1 MIKKNLWLFFLLC
14 IACEDQSLM
23 KHPLDKSQSKTIVLD
38 NELKVYLLSDPDFN
52 ISAASLAVDVGSLEN
67 PDNRLGLAHFLEHML
82 FLGTEKFPDVD
93 EYSSY
98 LKNNGGFSNAYTTT
112 DHTNYQFQVLPDAL
126 EGAIDRFAQF
136 FIGPL
141 FTEEYTAR
149 EVNAVNSEH
158 QKNIMNDG
166 RRSYRFSQLF
176 AKEGHPEQKFST
188 GDIETLGD
196 INRTELLDFYDKHYS
211 SNKMGLAILSTHS
224 LDQLELWARKYFSD
238 IKNRKLE
245 ISRHDPESM
254 DKKDTFRLVKIEPVK
269 DIRELKLWFSIP
281 GTRHLYASKPG
292 QQLGF
297 ILGHEGEGSL
307 LSYLKDKGWAIT
319 LSAGASEFSRDYGA
333 AVVTVGLTDKGLEEY
348 KEVLKATIDYIDLMK
363 KSGHQKHVF
372 SELKSMASLNEI
384 YSSKGEGM
392 YRAIGLA
399 NEALW
404 FPTEDVG
411 RISYIYTND
420 SSEPYEELVQSLNVN
435 TMLTMLIAKGVETDL
450 IEHFY
455 NAPYSYHEDENFYKE
470 LLKTKTREEFRIPKP
485 NPFIPKKA
493 SVPKRELKDGVVPTQ
508 IEGNKGESLYF
519 GQDHEF
525 LRPKGAISLKILFPK
540 DIMSPEHRAFSRIY
554 AACVNESLNELSYP
568 AKLAGLNYSIKEGY
582 EGIYV
587 DVSGYKESSL
597 RLYELM
603 LEHMTDFKITQS
615 QFEAIKDKIVRDYE
629 NLALSDAYMQTREL
643 APDLFYNI
651 KYTWKQVLPIAK
663 RATFDEIKSYESNL
677 FNKTYLEAM
686 VYGDY
691 VEQDAKKVLSVF
703 KSKTKTEGISK
714 EDAFELNYLNMSK
727 PETVQYVDK
736 LLVNNS
742 CFFRMYEIGKDSPKT
757 RALAALISKAVEQP
771 FYTEM
776 RTNQQLGYIVGSYPM
791 NYDETYYL
799 NFLIQ
804 SGDYPADDLNSR
816 ANTFISSTPKIVEE
830 LTDETFQQL
839 IDSAIERL
847 ERKPMSISERAMK
860 NKNLIFEHNKDFE
873 RDNKTIEA
881 LKKVKKEEVAVH
893 LEKIISEKNRKMANI
908 LAFAENHANKSNVK
922 SSFADLEGWKST
934 KTYD

>member
-14 IACEDQSLM
+14 IACENQSLM

-67 PDNRLGLAHFLEHML
+67 PDSRLGLAHFLEHML

-196 INRTELLDFYDKHYS
+196 IDRTELLDFYDKHYS

-238 IKNRKLE
+238 IKNRKLD

-254 DKKDTFRLVKIEPVK
+254 DKKETFRLVKIEPVK

-281 GTRHLYASKPG
+281 GTRHLYGSKPG
-292 QQLGF
+292 QQIGF

-333 AVVTVGLTDKGLEEY
+333 AVVTVGLTETGLEEY
-348 KEVLKATIDYIDLMK
+348 REVLKATIDYIDLMK

-372 SELKSMASLNEI
+372 DELKSMASLNEI

-404 FPTEDVG
+404 FPPEDVG
-411 RISYIYTND
+411 RISYIYSND
-420 SSEPYEELVQSLNVN
+420 SPEPYEHLVQSLNAN
-435 TMLTMLIAKGVETDL
+435 TMLTMLIAKGVETDQV
-450 IEHFY
+450 EHFY

-470 LLKTKTREEFRIPKP
+470 LLETKTREEFKIPNP
-485 NPFIPKKA
+485 NPFIPQKA
-493 SVPKRELKDGVVPTQ
+493 SVPKRELKDDVVPAQ
-508 IEGNKGESLYF
+508 IEAEKGESLYF

-540 DIMSPEHRAFSRIY
+540 DIMSPKHRAFSRIY
-554 AACVNESLNELSYP
+554 TACVNESLNELSYP
-568 AKLAGLNYSIKEGY
+568 ARLAGLNYSIKEGY

-643 APDLFYNI
+643 APDLFYSI

-663 RATFDEIKSYESNL
+663 KATFDEIKSYESNL
-677 FNKTYLEAM
+677 SNKTYLEAM

-691 VEQDAKKVLSVF
+691 VEEDAKKVLSVF

-714 EDAFELNYLNMSK
+714 EDAFELSYLNMSK
-727 PETVQYVDK
+727 PESVQYVDK

-804 SGDYPADDLNSR
+804 SGDYPADDLNNR

-881 LKKVKKEEVAVH
+881 LRKVNKEEVANH
-893 LEKIISEKNRKMANI
+893 LGKIISEKSRKMANI
-908 LAFAENHANKSNVK
+908 LAFAENHANKSNLK

-934 KTYD
+934 KIYD

>member
-1 MIKKNLWLFFLLC
+1 MIKKNLWLLFLLC

-23 KHPLDKSQSKTIVLD
+23 KHPLDKSQTRTIILD
-38 NELKVYLLSDPDFN
+38 NELRVYLLSDPDFN

-196 INRTELLDFYDKHYS
+196 IDRTELLDFYDNHYS

-224 LDQLELWARKYFSD
+224 LDQLETWAREYFSD
-238 IKNRKLE
+238 IKNRNLE

-254 DKKDTFRLVKIEPVK
+254 EKKDVFRLVKVEPVK

-281 GTRHLYASKPG
+281 GTRHLYESKPG

-307 LSYLKDKGWAIT
+307 LSYLKDKGWAIS
-319 LSAGASEFSRDYGA
+319 LGAGASEFSRDYGA
-333 AVVTVGLTDKGLEEY
+333 GVVTIGLTDEGLKEY
-348 KEVLKATIDYIDLMK
+348 KQVLNATIDYIDLMK

-372 SELKSMASLNEI
+372 NELKSMASLNEI
-384 YSSKGEGM
+384 YSNKGEGM

-404 FPTEDVG
+404 FPPEDVG
-411 RISYIYTND
+411 RISYIYSNN
-420 SSEPYEELVQSLNVN
+420 SPEPYEELVQSLNVN
-435 TMLTMLIAKGVETDL
+435 TMLTMLIAKGVETDQV
-450 IEHFY
+450 EHFY
-455 NAPYSYHEDENFYKE
+455 NAPYSYREDETFYKE
-470 LLKTKTREEFRIPKP
+470 LLETKKREEFKLPEA

-493 SVPKRELKDGVVPTQ
+493 SVPKRKLDDDIVPIQ

-540 DIMSPEHRAFSRIY
+540 DIMSPKHRAFSRIY

-568 AKLAGLNYSIKEGY
+568 ARLAGLNYSIKEGY
-582 EGIYV
+582 EGVYV

-597 RLYELM
+597 KLYELM
-603 LEHMTDFKITQS
+603 LEHMTDFKITKT
-615 QFEAIKDKIVRDYE
+615 QFDAVKDKIIRDYE
-629 NLALSDAYMQTREL
+629 NLALADAYMQTREL

-651 KYTWKQVLPIAK
+651 KYTWKQMLPIAK
-663 RATFDEIKSYESNL
+663 NATYDEIKSYESNL
-677 FNKTYLEAM
+677 FDKTYLEAM

-691 VEQDAKKVLSVF
+691 IKQDAKKVLSIF
-703 KSKTKTEGISK
+703 KAKTKTKGISK
-714 EDAFELNYLNMSK
+714 EEAFELSYLNLSK

-742 CFFRMYEIGKDSPKT
+742 CFFRMYEIGKDSPET
-757 RALAALISKAVEQP
+757 RALASLIGKAVEQP

-776 RTNQQLGYIVGSYPM
+776 RTNQQLGYIVASYPM

-804 SGDYPADDLNSR
+804 SGDYPADELNNR
-816 ANTFISSTPKIVEE
+816 ANTFISSTPKIIKE

-839 IDSAIERL
+839 IDSAVERL
-847 ERKPMSISERAMK
+847 ERKPKSISERAMK
-860 NKNLIFEHNKDFE
+860 NKNLIFEHNRDFE

-881 LKKVKKEEVAVH
+881 LKKIKKEEIIVH
-893 LEKIISEKNRKMANI
+893 LEKMISEESRKMANI
-908 LAFAENHANKSNVK
+908 LAFAENHINKSGAK
-922 SSFADLEGWKST
+922 SSFTDLPDWKSARV
-934 KTYD
+934 YD

>member
-1 MIKKNLWLFFLLC
+1 MIKKNLLLFFLLC
-14 IACEDQSLM
+14 IACENQSLM

-52 ISAASLAVDVGSLEN
+52 VSAASLAVDVGSLEN

-136 FIGPL
+136 FIAPL

-196 INRTELLDFYDKHYS
+196 IDRAELLDFYDKHYS

-254 DKKDTFRLVKIEPVK
+254 DKKETFRLVKIEPVK

-281 GTRHLYASKPG
+281 GTRHLYRSKPG

-307 LSYLKDKGWAIT
+307 LSYLKDKGWAIS

-333 AVVTVGLTDKGLEEY
+333 AVVTVGLTEKGLEEY

-363 KSGHQKHVF
+363 QSGYQKHVYG
-372 SELKSMASLNEI
+372 ELKSMASLNEI

-411 RISYIYTND
+411 RISYIYSND
-420 SSEPYEELVQSLNVN
+420 SSEPYEDLVQSLNVN
-435 TMLTMLIAKGVETDL
+435 KMLTMLIAKGVETDQV
-450 IEHFY
+450 EHFY
-455 NAPYSYHEDENFYKE
+455 NAPYSYLEDENLYKE
-470 LLKTKTREEFRIPKP
+470 LLKTKKREEFRIPKP

-493 SVPKRELKDGVVPTQ
+493 SVPKRDLKDGVLPTQ
-508 IEGNKGESLYF
+508 IEGNKGASLYF

-540 DIMSPEHRAFSRIY
+540 DIMSPEHRAYSRIY

-663 RATFDEIKSYESNL
+663 KATFDEIKSYESNL
-677 FNKTYLEAM
+677 FNKTYLEAV

-703 KSKTKTEGISK
+703 KSKTKTEGISR

-742 CFFRMYEIGKDSPKT
+742 CFFRMYEIGKDSPTT

-860 NKNLIFEHNKDFE
+860 NKNLIFEHNRDFE

-881 LKKVKKEEVAVH
+881 LREIKKEEVAVH
-893 LEKIISEKNRKMANI
+893 LEKIISEKSRKMANI

-922 SSFADLEGWKST
+922 SSFSDLEGWKST
-934 KTYD
+934 KIYD

>member
-14 IACEDQSLM
+14 IACENQSLM

-52 ISAASLAVDVGSLEN
+52 VSAASLAVDVGSLEN

-196 INRTELLDFYDKHYS
+196 IDRTELLDFYDKHYS

-254 DKKDTFRLVKIEPVK
+254 DKKETLRLVKIEPVK
-269 DIRELKLWFSIP
+269 DMRELKLWFSIP
-281 GTRHLYASKPG
+281 GTRHLYRSKPG

-333 AVVTVGLTDKGLEEY
+333 AVVTVGLTEKGLEEY

-372 SELKSMASLNEI
+372 NELKSMASLNEI

-404 FPTEDVG
+404 FPPGDVG
-411 RISYIYTND
+411 RISYIYSND
-420 SSEPYEELVQSLNVN
+420 SPEPYEELVQSLNVN
-435 TMLTMLIAKGVETDL
+435 TMLTMLIAKGVETDQV
-450 IEHFY
+450 EHFY
-455 NAPYSYHEDENFYKE
+455 NAPYSYHEDKSFYKE
-470 LLKTKTREEFRIPKP
+470 LLETKTREEFKIPKP

-493 SVPKRELKDGVVPTQ
+493 SVPKRELEDGVVPTQ
-508 IEGNKGESLYF
+508 IEADKGESLYF

-568 AKLAGLNYSIKEGY
+568 ARLAGLNYSIKEGY

-663 RATFDEIKSYESNL
+663 KATFDEIKSYESNL

-703 KSKTKTEGISK
+703 KSKTKTEGISR

-757 RALAALISKAVEQP
+757 RALAALIGKSVEQP

-776 RTNQQLGYIVGSYPM
+776 RTNQQLGYIVASYPM
-791 NYDETYYL
+791 SYDETYYL

-860 NKNLIFEHNKDFE
+860 NKNLIFEHNRDFE

-881 LKKVKKEEVAVH
+881 LREIKKEEVAVH
-893 LEKIISEKNRKMANI
+893 LEKIISEKSRKMANI

-922 SSFADLEGWKST
+922 STFADLEGWKST
-934 KTYD
+934 KIYD

>member
-1 MIKKNLWLFFLLC
+1 MIKKNLWLLLMLC

-23 KHPLDKSQSKTIVLD
+23 KHPLDKSQTRTIILD

-93 EYSSY
+93 EYKSY
-98 LKNNGGFSNAYTTT
+98 LTNNGGFSNAYTTT

-136 FIGPL
+136 FISPL
-141 FTEEYTAR
+141 FTKEYTAR

-176 AKEGHPEQKFST
+176 SKEGHPGQKFST

-196 INRTELLDFYDKHYS
+196 IDRMELLDFYDKHYS

-224 LDQLELWARKYFSD
+224 LDQLESWTRKYFSD
-238 IKNRKLE
+238 IKNKKLE

-254 DKKDTFRLVKIEPVK
+254 EKKETFRLVKIEPVK
-269 DIRELKLWFSIP
+269 DIRELMLWFSIP
-281 GTRHLYASKPG
+281 GTRHLYKSKPD
-292 QQLGF
+292 QQLGS

-319 LSAGASEFSRDYGA
+319 LRAGASEFSRDFGA
-333 AVVTVGLTDKGLEEY
+333 GVVTVGLTEKGLKEY

-404 FPTEDVG
+404 FPAEDVG
-411 RISYIYTND
+411 RISYIYSND
-420 SSEPYEELVQSLNVN
+420 SPEPYEELVQSLNVN
-435 TMLTMLIAKGVETDL
+435 TMLTMLIAKGVETDQV
-450 IEHFY
+450 EHFY

-470 LLKTKTREEFRIPKP
+470 LLERRKRKEFKIPAV

-493 SVPKRELKDGVVPTQ
+493 SVPKRKLEDGIIPIQ
-508 IEGNKGESLYF
+508 IGENSGESLYF

-525 LRPKGAISLKILFPK
+525 LRPKGTISLKILFPES
-540 DIMSPEHRAFSRIY
+540 IMSPEHRTFSRVY
-554 AACVNESLNELSYP
+554 VACVNESLNELSYP
-568 AKLAGLNYSIKEGY
+568 AKLAGLNYSIRESY

-587 DVSGYKESSL
+587 DISGYKESSL
-597 RLYELM
+597 KLYELM
-603 LEHMTDFKITQS
+603 LEHMTDFKITKTK
-615 QFEAIKDKIVRDYE
+615 FDAIKDKIVRDYE

-651 KYTWKQVLPIAK
+651 KYTWKQLLPIAK
-663 RATFDEIKSYESNL
+663 KVTFDEIKSFKSNL
-677 FNKTYLEAM
+677 YNETHLEAL

-691 VEQDAKKVLSVF
+691 IKQDAKKVLSIF
-703 KSKTKTEGISK
+703 KSKTQTKGISK
-714 EDAFELNYLNMSK
+714 EQAFELGYLNMSK
-727 PETVQYVDK
+727 PETVQYVDN
-736 LLVNNS
+736 LIVNNS

-757 RALAALISKAVEQP
+757 RALAILISKAVEQP
-771 FYTEM
+771 FFTEM
-776 RTNQQLGYIVGSYPM
+776 RTNQQLGYIVGSYSM

-847 ERKPMSISERAMK
+847 ERKPMSISERASK
-860 NKNLIFEHNKDFE
+860 NKNIIFEHNRDFE
-873 RDNKTIEA
+873 RDNKTIDA
-881 LKKVKKEEVAVH
+881 LRGVKKEEVVIH
-893 LEKIISEKNRKMANI
+893 LEKIISEKSRKMANI
-908 LAFAENHANKSNVK
+908 LAFAENHVNKSEVK
-922 SSFADLEGWKST
+922 SSFADLENWKSARI
-934 KTYD
+934 YD

>member
-1 MIKKNLWLFFLLC
+1 MIKKNLWLLFLLC

-23 KHPLDKSQSKTIVLD
+23 KHPLDKSQTRTIILE

-176 AKEGHPEQKFST
+176 AKDGHPEQKFST

-196 INRTELLDFYDKHYS
+196 IDRTELLDFYDNHYS

-224 LDQLELWARKYFSD
+224 LDQLEAWAREYFSD

-254 DKKDTFRLVKIEPVK
+254 EKKDVFRLVKVEPVK

-281 GTRHLYASKPG
+281 GTRHLYESKPG

-307 LSYLKDKGWAIT
+307 LSYLKDKGWAIS
-319 LSAGASEFSRDYGA
+319 LGAGASEFSRDYGA
-333 AVVTVGLTDKGLEEY
+333 GVVTIGLTDEGLKEY
-348 KEVLKATIDYIDLMK
+348 KQVLNATIDYIDLMK

-372 SELKSMASLNEI
+372 NELKSMASLNEI
-384 YSSKGEGM
+384 YSNKGEGM

-404 FPTEDVG
+404 FPPEDVG
-411 RISYIYTND
+411 RISYIYSNN
-420 SSEPYEELVQSLNVN
+420 SPEPYEELVQSLNVN
-435 TMLTMLIAKGVETDL
+435 TMLTMLIAKGVETDQV
-450 IEHFY
+450 EHFY
-455 NAPYSYHEDENFYKE
+455 NAPYSYSEDETFYRE
-470 LLKTKTREEFRIPKP
+470 LLETKTREEFKLPEA

-493 SVPKRELKDGVVPTQ
+493 SVPKRKLDDSIVPIQ
-508 IEGNKGESLYF
+508 IEGNNGESLYF

-540 DIMSPEHRAFSRIY
+540 GIMSPKHRAFSRIY

-568 AKLAGLNYSIKEGY
+568 ARLAGLNYSIKEGY

-597 RLYELM
+597 KLYELM
-603 LEHMTDFKITQS
+603 LEHMTDFKITKT
-615 QFEAIKDKIVRDYE
+615 QFDAVKDKIVRDYE
-629 NLALSDAYMQTREL
+629 NLALADAYMQTREL

-651 KYTWKQVLPIAK
+651 KYTWKQMLPIAK
-663 RATFDEIKSYESNL
+663 NATYDEIKSYESNL
-677 FNKTYLEAM
+677 FDKTYLEAM

-691 VEQDAKKVLSVF
+691 IKQDAKRVLSIF
-703 KSKTKTEGISK
+703 KAKTKTKGIPK
-714 EDAFELNYLNMSK
+714 EEAFELSYLNLSK

-742 CFFRMYEIGKDSPKT
+742 CFFRMYEIGKDSPET
-757 RALAALISKAVEQP
+757 RALASLISKAVEQP

-776 RTNQQLGYIVGSYPM
+776 RTNQQLGYIVASYPM

-804 SGDYPADDLNSR
+804 SGDYPADELNNR
-816 ANTFISSTPKIVEE
+816 ANTFISSTPKIIKE

-839 IDSAIERL
+839 IDSAVERL

-860 NKNLIFEHNKDFE
+860 NKNLIFEHNSDFK

-881 LKKVKKEEVAVH
+881 LKKIKKEEIIVH
-893 LEKIISEKNRKMANI
+893 LEKMISEESRKMANI
-908 LAFAENHANKSNVK
+908 LAFAENHVNKSGAKN
-922 SSFADLEGWKST
+922 SFTDLPDWKSARV
-934 KTYD
+934 YD

>member
-14 IACEDQSLM
+14 GACEDQSLM

-136 FIGPL
+136 FIAPL

-196 INRTELLDFYDKHYS
+196 IDRTELLEFYDKHYS

-224 LDQLELWARKYFSD
+224 LDQLELWTRKYFSD

-254 DKKDTFRLVKIEPVK
+254 DKKETFRLVKIEPVK

-281 GTRHLYASKPG
+281 GTRHLYESKPA

-333 AVVTVGLTDKGLEEY
+333 AVVTVGLTDKGLEDY

-363 KSGHQKHVF
+363 QSGHQKHVF

-411 RISYIYTND
+411 RISYIYSND
-420 SSEPYEELVQSLNVN
+420 SSEPYEHLVQSLNVN
-435 TMLTMLIAKGVETDL
+435 TMLTMLIAKGVETDQV
-450 IEHFY
+450 EHFY

-470 LLKTKTREEFRIPKP
+470 LLKTKTREDFRIPKP

-493 SVPKRELKDGVVPTQ
+493 SVPKRELEDGVVPTK

-540 DIMSPEHRAFSRIY
+540 DIMSPEHRAYSRIY

-568 AKLAGLNYSIKEGY
+568 ARLAGLNYSIKEGY

-597 RLYELM
+597 KLYELM

-663 RATFDEIKSYESNL
+663 RATLDEIKSYESNL

-714 EDAFELNYLNMSK
+714 EDAFELSYLNMSK
-727 PETVQYVDK
+727 PESVQYVDK

-881 LKKVKKEEVAVH
+881 LKEIKQEEVAVH
-893 LEKIISEKNRKMANI
+893 LEKIISEKSRRMANV

-922 SSFADLEGWKST
+922 SSFDDLEGWKST

>member
-52 ISAASLAVDVGSLEN
+52 VSAASLAVDVGSLEN

-136 FIGPL
+136 FIAPL

-254 DKKDTFRLVKIEPVK
+254 DKKETFRLVKIEPVK

-281 GTRHLYASKPG
+281 GTRHLYESKPG

-348 KEVLKATIDYIDLMK
+348 KDCLL
-363 KSGHQKHVF
+363 
-372 SELKSMASLNEI
+372 
-384 YSSKGEGM
+384 
-392 YRAIGLA
+392 
-399 NEALW
+399 
-404 FPTEDVG
+404 
-411 RISYIYTND
+411 YT
-420 SSEPYEELVQSLNVN
+420 
-435 TMLTMLIAKGVETDL
+435 
-450 IEHFY
+450 
-455 NAPYSYHEDENFYKE
+455 
-470 LLKTKTREEFRIPKP
+470 
-485 NPFIPKKA
+485 
-493 SVPKRELKDGVVPTQ
+493 
-508 IEGNKGESLYF
+508 
-519 GQDHEF
+519 
-525 LRPKGAISLKILFPK
+525 
-540 DIMSPEHRAFSRIY
+540 SPS
-554 AACVNESLNELSYP
+554 P
-568 AKLAGLNYSIKEGY
+568 
-582 EGIYV
+582 
-587 DVSGYKESSL
+587 
-597 RLYELM
+597 
-603 LEHMTDFKITQS
+603 
-615 QFEAIKDKIVRDYE
+615 RD
-629 NLALSDAYMQTREL
+629 
-643 APDLFYNI
+643 
-651 KYTWKQVLPIAK
+651 
-663 RATFDEIKSYESNL
+663 
-677 FNKTYLEAM
+677 
-686 VYGDY
+686 
-691 VEQDAKKVLSVF
+691 
-703 KSKTKTEGISK
+703 
-714 EDAFELNYLNMSK
+714 
-727 PETVQYVDK
+727 
-736 LLVNNS
+736 
-742 CFFRMYEIGKDSPKT
+742 
-757 RALAALISKAVEQP
+757 
-771 FYTEM
+771 
-776 RTNQQLGYIVGSYPM
+776 
-791 NYDETYYL
+791 
-799 NFLIQ
+799 
-804 SGDYPADDLNSR
+804 
-816 ANTFISSTPKIVEE
+816 VEE
-830 LTDETFQQL
+830 SRMPS
-839 IDSAIERL
+839 SA
-847 ERKPMSISERAMK
+847 
-860 NKNLIFEHNKDFE
+860 
-873 RDNKTIEA
+873 
-881 LKKVKKEEVAVH
+881 
-893 LEKIISEKNRKMANI
+893 
-908 LAFAENHANKSNVK
+908 
-922 SSFADLEGWKST
+922 
-934 KTYD
+934 

>member
-14 IACEDQSLM
+14 IACENQSLM

-52 ISAASLAVDVGSLEN
+52 VSAASLAVDVGSLEN
-67 PDNRLGLAHFLEHML
+67 PDSRLGLAHFLEHML

-196 INRTELLDFYDKHYS
+196 IDRTELLEFYDKHYS

-238 IKNRKLE
+238 IKNRKLD

-254 DKKDTFRLVKIEPVK
+254 DKKETFRLVKIEPVK

-281 GTRHLYASKPG
+281 GTRHLYGSKPG

-333 AVVTVGLTDKGLEEY
+333 AVVTVGLTEKGLEEY

-411 RISYIYTND
+411 RISYIYSND
-420 SSEPYEELVQSLNVN
+420 SPEPYEELVQSLNVN
-435 TMLTMLIAKGVETDL
+435 TMLTMLIAKGVETDQV
-450 IEHFY
+450 EHFY

-493 SVPKRELKDGVVPTQ
+493 SVPKRELEDGVVPTQ
-508 IEGNKGESLYF
+508 IETDKGESLYF

-540 DIMSPEHRAFSRIY
+540 DIMSPKHRAFSRIY
-554 AACVNESLNELSYP
+554 TACVNESLNELSYP
-568 AKLAGLNYSIKEGY
+568 ARLAGLNYSIKEGY

-663 RATFDEIKSYESNL
+663 RATLDEIKSYESNL

-703 KSKTKTEGISK
+703 KSKTKTEGISR

-839 IDSAIERL
+839 IESAIERL

-881 LKKVKKEEVAVH
+881 LRGVKKEEVAVH
-893 LEKIISEKNRKMANI
+893 LEKIISEKSRKMANI
-908 LAFAENHANKSNVK
+908 LAFAEDHANKSNVK

-934 KTYD
+934 KIYD